1 MMISEFVQSALY
13 NVLFQPP
20 KRKPLSEIP
29 KHDHDAMLNAI
40 DGETIHT
47 RVIFPEQ
54 SRPTTECYSTHN
66 GQIMI
71 MCHGNAD
78 DITSFSSYA
87 QFIADHIN
95 SNVIIFDYPGYGFS
109 SGDHNT
115 TDTKMFLAVSAVLR
129 YVTENL
135 QHPIKTITVYGKSIG
150 SVPAIQLMSQPY
162 MAGAAGLIL
171 ISPIASGIRCIK
183 QSEYLPEYVLT
194 RMDLLFAP
202 SIHRIDN
209 VQSLI
214 LIIHG
219 MNDQLVPVKNAEELM
234 ARANTATFYP
244 PLFVEAGHNDIESI
258 FKNLFISTLLDFT
271 QSCLD
276 KQYFID
282 AESPYDLN

>member
-1 MMISEFVQSALY
+1 
-13 NVLFQPP
+13 
-20 KRKPLSEIP
+20 
-29 KHDHDAMLNAI
+29 
-40 DGETIHT
+40 
-47 RVIFPEQ
+47 
-54 SRPTTECYSTHN
+54 
-66 GQIMI
+66 
-71 MCHGNAD
+71 
-78 DITSFSSYA
+78 
-87 QFIADHIN
+87 
-95 SNVIIFDYPGYGFS
+95 
-109 SGDHNT
+109 
-115 TDTKMFLAVSAVLR
+115 
-129 YVTENL
+129 
-135 QHPIKTITVYGKSIG
+135 
-150 SVPAIQLMSQPY
+150 